1 MHYLASAMNTDDCNV
16 VFVDDDESVRTAN
29 IQSLNLAGINVR
41 AFPDAQ
47 SALPHIGPDFDG
59 VVVSDIRMPEMDG
72 LQFFRAVEKIDPH
85 IPVVLITGHGDVS
98 MAVSALKAGAHDFL
112 TKPFAADHLIATV
125 RRACQMRALLL
136 DNRRLHQAADIAA
149 RKSPLIGETPA
160 IVRLRGLIV
169 QLAGADVD
177 VIIEGETGTGK
188 ELVAGM
194 LHRASR
200 RRVHSLVSVACGG
213 AAPEIVESD
222 LFGDTIAGHA
232 RTRLSFLETAHKGTL
247 FLEDADRLSLSAQT
261 RLMRL
266 LENGILP
273 GNRAWAERLVEI
285 KVIASC
291 RSELLREVRE
301 GRFREDLY
309 YRLNMARLVLPPLR
323 ERKADLP
330 LLFAHFVSEALPKA
344 DKTLPNITDEVRR
357 RLVDHN
363 WLGNARELKTFAIR
377 FALGLLEPQDI
388 ENTNL
393 TMSSLADRVKLYEA
407 SLIRN
412 VLTQCN
418 GDVSAAVGEL
428 QLPRKTFY
436 DKLARHEINI
446 DDFRT
451 K

>member
-1 MHYLASAMNTDDCNV
+1 MNTNNCNV

-29 IQSLNLAGINVR
+29 IQSLSLAGINVR
-41 AFPDAQ
+41 AYSDAQ

-72 LQFFRAVEKIDPH
+72 LQFFRAVEKIDPY

-125 RRACQMRALLL
+125 RRACHMRALLL
-136 DNRRLHQAADIAA
+136 DNRRLHQAADLAA

-200 RRVHSLVSVACGG
+200 RRVHSLVAVACGG

-222 LFGDTIAGHA
+222 LFGDTIAGHT
-232 RTRLSFLETAHKGTL
+232 RTRLSPLETAHKGTL

-273 GNRAWAERLVEI
+273 GNRAGAERLVEI

-344 DKTLPNITDEVRR
+344 DKTLPNITDDVRR
-357 RLVDHN
+357 RLIDHN
-363 WLGNARELKTFAIR
+363 WPGNARELKTFATR
-377 FALGLLEPQDI
+377 FALGLLEPQDTD
-388 ENTNL
+388 NNDVTTL
-393 TMSSLADRVKLYEA
+393 SLGDRVKLYEE

-412 VLTQCN
+412 VLTRCK
-418 GDVSAAVGEL
+418 GDVPTAVAEL
-428 QLPRKTFY
+428 KLPRKTFY
-436 DKLARHEINI
+436 DKLVRHEIDI
-446 DDFRT
+446 DLFRL